1 MRPDDFY
8 GEEFDVPNYWGVDA
22 EVAELRRHFQIA
34 RTEQDYRNIGND
46 CVILTEALSRQ
57 VYDPKLHLQEGEEE
71 PPVGKTKIRIERY
84 VELAAPG
91 SSNDELRRLARS
103 AIAFA
108 FAFAFAFA
116 QQVKHTSTSS
126 RRDAGIAADTVIL
139 LANILRRLAEDQ

>member
-1 MRPDDFY
+1 M
-8 GEEFDVPNYWGVDA
+8 
-22 EVAELRRHFQIA
+22 
-34 RTEQDYRNIGND
+34 
-46 CVILTEALSRQ
+46 
-57 VYDPKLHLQEGEEE
+57 YDPKLHLREGEEE

-108 FAFAFAFA
+108 FA